1 MEQVSSFDGDVLQ
14 LASARLDLRQ
24 FERRP
29 GEVLLRADLLGHRLI
44 DVEAGRLTKAVDV
57 ELERRDGEWVLTG
70 VDTHR
75 PRRRLFGRGAREP
88 RQHAFREWDRFEP
101 LIGHSP
107 SAVLRGPFA
116 RIRRLKPAQIADL
129 LEEASKAEETEILGQ
144 VHADPELEA
153 DVFEELDEDRATRL
167 LGARTDSEIA
177 QVLSRMRADD
187 AADAVAEL
195 PQHRRQPVLDLM
207 PAGQRTKVLTLMG
220 FNPTSAG
227 GLMGVDYLALPADV
241 PVTDALDAVRRS
253 DTLQPEALTSVHA
266 VDEEGR
272 LQAVAKLVSLLQAD
286 PAARLGEV
294 SDADPVRVGADTD
307 VVDVA
312 VLMSDYNLITI
323 PVVDEHRHMIG
334 IITVD
339 DVLET
344 TLPEDWRRREAAQ
357 PPDAHA
363 GNGCMT
369 RPGSEKPPAR
379 QSSEPAPS
387 PERGPPAEPPRRPG
401 PRPGPQP
408 QQQEQQQPQPQPQP
422 QQQQRNPAPAR
433 ARRESRP
440 GEQQAALTRPSRGPR
455 RGAPGRHRGR
465 ARAGS
470 GSAKS
475 TAAPGGGGWSPSWP
489 SSAPGSS

>member
-1 MEQVSSFDGDVLQ
+1 MTTAASAPAPHAGEVRTLHLSELIKRPVTARGGEPLGRICDVVVRLRGSELPLVIGGVASVGGRQVFVPLEQVSSFDGEVLQ
-14 LASARLDLRQ
+14 LTSARLDLRQ

-29 GEVLLRADLLGHRLI
+29 GEVLLRADVLDHRLI

-57 ELERRDGEWVLTG
+57 ELERRADDWIVTG

-75 PRRRLFGRGAREP
+75 PRRRLFGRGARDS
-88 RQHAFREWDRFEP
+88 RQRAFREWDRFEP
-101 LIGHSP
+101 LIGHSA

-153 DVFEELDEDRATRL
+153 DVFEELAEDRATRL
-167 LGARTDSEIA
+167 LEARTDGEIA
-177 QVLSRMRADD
+177 EVLSRMRADD

-195 PQHRRQPVLDLM
+195 PQHRRQAVLDLM
-207 PAGQRTKVLTLMG
+207 PAGQRTKVMTLLG

-227 GLMGVDYLALPADV
+227 GLMGVDYLALPEDV
-241 PVTDALDAVRRS
+241 AVSDALDAVRRS
-253 DTLQPEALTSVHA
+253 GTLQPEALTSIHA
-266 VDEEGR
+266 VDQQGR
-272 LQAVAKLVSLLQAD
+272 LQGVARLVSLLQAD
-286 PAARLGEV
+286 LGARLGEV

-323 PVVDEHRHMIG
+323 PVVDDHRHMIG

-339 DVLET
+339 DVLEA

-363 GNGCMT
+363 GNG
-369 RPGSEKPPAR
+369 A
-379 QSSEPAPS
+379 
-387 PERGPPAEPPRRPG
+387 
-401 PRPGPQP
+401 
-408 QQQEQQQPQPQPQP
+408 
-422 QQQQRNPAPAR
+422 
-433 ARRESRP
+433 
-440 GEQQAALTRPSRGPR
+440 
-455 RGAPGRHRGR
+455 
-465 ARAGS
+465 
-470 GSAKS
+470 
-475 TAAPGGGGWSPSWP
+475 
-489 SSAPGSS
+489 